1 MDNDDFVREPDTI
14 KKEQLITNSNND
26 HNYSADDELNA
37 VLALSKNEFELFQ
50 QKEEQMAFEMIDQIK
65 KDRLKQFE
73 TVKHKL
79 NKLCTID
86 KKNNHVYT
94 NILSII
100 ELYEEG
106 LITVYSLNKEECNVI
121 YTILKSIRL
130 TNEELLSLQ
139 KLIIYEE

>member
-1 MDNDDFVREPDTI
+1 MENDDFIREPDPI
-14 KKEQLITNSNND
+14 KKEQLITNANN
-26 HNYSADDELNA
+26 HNNLSTDDELN
-37 VLALSKNEFELFQ
+37 VILELSKNEFELFQ
-50 QKEEQMAFEMIDQIK
+50 QKEEQMAFEMIDQLK

-79 NKLCTID
+79 NKLCIID
-86 KKNNHVYT
+86 KKINHIYT

-121 YTILKSIRL
+121 YAILKSIRL